1 MLKISKAHYYFLI
14 KMPNNNYLFA
24 FLSRKISFSGWI
36 ICMIN
41 FAVCQLKI
49 VRENVNSVIFSFKQI
64 FDRFQKY
71 LHTHIMRH
79 NPETTQTALLT
90 LLYEYESYMN
100 VIYYN

>member
-14 KMPNNNYLFA
+14 KMSNNNYLLA

-36 ICMIN
+36 ICMIH

-49 VRENVNSVIFSFKQI
+49 VHENVNSVIFSFKQI

-71 LHTHIMRH
+71 LHTHIVRH
-79 NPETTQTALLT
+79 NQKPHKRPCKPC
-90 LLYEYESYMN
+90 YMN
-100 VIYYN
+100 MKVIWM